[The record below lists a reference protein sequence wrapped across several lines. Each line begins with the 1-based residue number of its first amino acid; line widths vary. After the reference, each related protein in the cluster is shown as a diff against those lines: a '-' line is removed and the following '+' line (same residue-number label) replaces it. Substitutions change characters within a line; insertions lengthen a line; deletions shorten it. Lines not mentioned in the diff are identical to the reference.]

1 MKIVI
6 KKPGIKF
13 PKVKTADKSF
23 SFMDS
28 LKYIYDYENFSRRYL
43 PPTLVK
49 LVIFTLISSLITF
62 STYFLTSYIRANNL
76 AFNEIVEQVVFLNYA
91 MWGAYLMFVLGINLL
106 LVLLFRLL
114 KIEQNDIKFL
124 LNQITIAVGAYLF
137 MRIVAMLIILAD
149 EKLPFEI
156 NIEYSFFNF
165 NLLTVLFVAQITV
178 ALLVYNY
185 LLLNLPERF
194 RNKKLIT
201 MFVAVIYVASL
212 WTLIAP

>member
-1 MKIVI
+1 
-6 KKPGIKF
+6 
-13 PKVKTADKSF
+13 
-23 SFMDS
+23 
-28 LKYIYDYENFSRRYL
+28 
-43 PPTLVK
+43 
-49 LVIFTLISSLITF
+49 
-62 STYFLTSYIRANNL
+62 
-76 AFNEIVEQVVFLNYA
+76 
-91 MWGAYLMFVLGINLL
+91 
-106 LVLLFRLL
+106 
-114 KIEQNDIKFL
+114 
-124 LNQITIAVGAYLF
+124 
-137 MRIVAMLIILAD
+137 MLIILAD

-194 RNKKLIT
+194 KNKKLIT

>member
-13 PKVKTADKSF
+13 PKMKTDDKSY
-23 SFMDS
+23 SFTNY
-28 LKYIYDYENFSRRYL
+28 LKYLYDYENFSRKFL
-43 PPTLVK
+43 PPTIVK
-49 LVIFTLISSLITF
+49 LVILTLISSLITF

-76 AFNEIVEQVVFLNYA
+76 TFNEILEQVLFLNYA

-194 RNKKLIT
+194 KNKKLIT
-201 MFVAVIYVASL
+201 MLVAVIYVASL